1 MSMARGRAPRRR
13 STLPPV
19 LRDWRAGAGLLALVV
34 AVVVAIVALGGGGSD
49 DGPPATAAA
58 RLAPADALAYVH
70 VSTDGERGGVQ
81 RALAAAR
88 RMGIEQTLRDQLS
101 GLLGSGS
108 GAAPVDFE
116 RDVRPWLGD
125 EAALALTRGSG
136 GTAGSLLL
144 LSMTDE
150 AGARDFLSRTAG
162 PARRSAYRGTATASY
177 GNGTVSAFVD
187 GFLAIGQSDT
197 VRGAIERADGGDDGP
212 ASGDGDAQGGVVGSL
227 ADDPT
232 YQRATA
238 DQPDGRVLDAYA
250 SVEGVRL
257 LLAPQGGPLGLV
269 GALLDQQGLKA
280 TALALTAGDRQ
291 ARVQVRAVLDPRDR
305 REPPTF
311 TPTLTRSVPLNA
323 LAYLGFPGLERAAP
337 LLLGLGGL
345 GGSGSGAAGAAG
357 GAAGALGG
365 DTATLVREAGRLL
378 ASSGVSFT
386 RDVLPLFGSEVA
398 VVVVDAGRGVPGIAL
413 LARVRDPAATAAG
426 LRRLEPAV
434 ARLFAPA
441 GGAAPAFGDAKIG
454 GFAARRLRA
463 DGGVEL
469 DYALRGDTLALST
482 SAAALAAVVRPSGAI
497 SDNPDYGAVIPDSQS
512 KLTSIV
518 FFDLSQLLRLFEPLG
533 LTSDSGLGADLQRIR
548 AVGLTSM
555 SGEAQTTA
563 ELTFEIS

>member
-1 MSMARGRAPRRR
+1 MSTARGRAPRRR

-34 AVVVAIVALGGGGSD
+34 AAVVAIVALGGGGGD

-81 RALAAAR
+81 RALAAVR

-150 AGARDFLSRTAG
+150 DGARDFLARTAG
-162 PARRSAYRGTATASY
+162 PARRSTYRGTVTASY

-187 GFLAIGQSDT
+187 GFLAIGQRDT
-197 VRGAIERADGGDDGP
+197 VRGAIGRAGGG
-212 ASGDGDAQGGVVGSL
+212 ASGDGDRGTQSATTGSL

-232 YQRATA
+232 YKRATA

-257 LLAPQGGPLGLV
+257 LLAPQSGPLGLV

-280 TALALTAGDRQ
+280 TAIALTAGDRQ
-291 ARVQVRAVLDPRDR
+291 ARVQVRAVLDPSDR

-311 TPTLTRSVPLNA
+311 TPTLTRSVPLDA

-345 GGSGSGAAGAAG
+345 GGSGSGSASGAAG

-378 ASSGVSFT
+378 AGSGVSFT

-398 VVVVDAGRGVPGIAL
+398 VVVVDAGGGVPGIAL
-413 LARVRDPAATAAG
+413 LARVRDPAATLAG

-454 GFAARRLRA
+454 GVAARRLRA

-482 SAAALAAVVRPSGAI
+482 SPAALAAVVRPSGAI
-497 SDNPDYGAVIPDSQS
+497 SDNPDYDAVIPDSQS